1 MSSEGPPIDCDSWS
15 ITEVGSVRKGT
26 FLWKI
31 KGFKDNRETYKL
43 NPLLS
48 EDYFITGDDG
58 IPQKWKLE
66 VQPDVTNYSRNT
78 NYNYGNN
85 MTVNNVNILVHSRNS
100 KNLNVK
106 MDVSILNN
114 EKVRARTS
122 STTHTFS
129 NGSSV
134 TVMSISWNDDLHTN
148 ADTLMP
154 DGDLTIVC
162 DLSLLGSVEN
172 SSVETI
178 KGKELVLRKSLEI
191 LAKDLTDL
199 YLSKE
204 MSDVQIKCGNQTFD
218 AHKFILSARSPVFS
232 RMLQS
237 EMKEKG
243 SGLVDLGDASPNMV
257 SELLKFIYT
266 GSCCVND
273 NEPDP
278 QIVFYLLQ
286 AADKYELENLKDMCQ
301 YALIS
306 TLTPENSMQVI
317 KFFFGLKF

>member
-15 ITEVGSVRKGT
+15 MTEVSSAKKGT

-85 MTVNNVNILVHSRNS
+85 MTVNNVNILVHSKNS

-178 KGKELVLRKSLEI
+178 KGKELILRKSLEI
-191 LAKDLTDL
+191 LAKDLTEF

-237 EMKEKG
+237 EMKEKR
-243 SGLVDLGDASPNMV
+243 SGLVDLGDASPDMV

-273 NEPDP
+273 KEPDP
-278 QIVFYLLQ
+278 QIVCDLLQ
-286 AADKYELENLKDMCQ
+286 AADKYELENLKEMCQ

-306 TLTPENSMQVI
+306 TLTPDNSMQVI
-317 KFFFGLKF
+317 QSFVG